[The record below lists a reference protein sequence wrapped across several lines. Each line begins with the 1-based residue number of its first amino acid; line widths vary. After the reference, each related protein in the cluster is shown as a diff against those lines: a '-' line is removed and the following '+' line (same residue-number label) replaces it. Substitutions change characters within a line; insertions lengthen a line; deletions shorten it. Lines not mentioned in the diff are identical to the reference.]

1 VLLSEGSVNFE
12 VTGGLKI
19 RIVFVHVDYVRYCAK
34 KKTKTAEPINV
45 KRDYME
51 EGVVLF
57 CRAEK
62 IDEDSLSHAVAV
74 SIVTEI

>member
-1 VLLSEGSVNFE
+1 MYGTVQKEN
-12 VTGGLKI
+12 
-19 RIVFVHVDYVRYCAK
+19 
-34 KKTKTAEPINV
+34 KTAEPINII
-45 KRDYME
+45 RDSME

-57 CRAEK
+57 CCAEK